1 MRWSSLSSPGL
12 FFFIERQRSGKQVDC
27 LLSRAFFIKN
37 KDRMDKQF
45 LKRVRRNDKIAKTVI
60 QVCGVMVIVCVM
72 AILALIVKVTLPLFA
87 SSQLLNEQTVDFAA
101 ESGFEPLAIGVGSYG
116 EAYHVFGRDGSVS
129 FLSLPDGAM
138 IEKKPVR
145 DGVPGTIK
153 QIEQYKNSFYN
164 ILWQDGSLSMVEVR
178 YQPTFDM
185 DGKRTIVPSL
195 SIVRE
200 WSVPEG
206 AERISASLARISD
219 DKRYSR
225 IDLLTD
231 NTISISHEVTTTDLF
246 DNQSVETT
254 TSRIED
260 PLPGRITAFTVD
272 DHGGFL
278 YAGTDTG
285 YVVRWDLT
293 DSEAAKKTDTF
304 AATSESDP
312 ISALGLVFGGQSVIV
327 GSKSGSL
334 QTWMSVPSAVGN
346 SIRKMEKIH
355 TFTPHASAVSY
366 FLSSRRDKTFYS
378 MSEAGMIHADH
389 LTSENHLF
397 ETKAPSQLFSVSQKD
412 NAIVALGQ
420 DGKVRTWE
428 ILNPHPEASL
438 RTLFGKV
445 WYEGY
450 GKPQFVWQSSSQS
463 DDTEPKLSLTPLIFG
478 TMKGTLYAMLFS
490 IPVAIFGAVYT
501 SQFTSPR
508 FRKNIKPIIEVMASV
523 PSVVIGFLIALWLA
537 PIVESSLLVIVVGVL
552 LLPLLFTGVMVL
564 IQPLYRNR
572 RFVNRVRGYE
582 FILLVPLFFV
592 CGWLAMEIA
601 PLLEVAFFD
610 GNFTLWLFHDL
621 GMRYDQRNCIIIAFG
636 LGICVIPIIFSIT
649 EDAISNIPPSLTAAS
664 LALGASRWQTVW
676 RVILPSASPGIFA
689 AMIIGFG
696 RAVGETMVVLM
707 ATGNTPIMDWSI
719 FNGMRTLSANIAVE
733 IPEAPVGGTLYRVL
747 FLCATVL
754 FSLTFILNTGA
765 EIIREH
771 LRKKY
776 GRY

>member
-1 MRWSSLSSPGL
+1 
-12 FFFIERQRSGKQVDC
+12 
-27 LLSRAFFIKN
+27 
-37 KDRMDKQF
+37 MDKQF
-45 LKRVRRNDKIAKTVI
+45 LKRVRRKDKIAKMVI
-60 QVCGVMVIVCVM
+60 QVCGIMVIVCVL
-72 AILALIVKVTLPLFA
+72 AILALIVKVALPLFA
-87 SSQLLNEQTVDFAA
+87 SSRLINEQTMEFTAA
-101 ESGFEPLAIGVGSYG
+101 EADSHPVAIGVGSYG
-116 EAYHVFGRDGSVS
+116 EAFHVFGKDGSVTFFS
-129 FLSLPDGAM
+129 IPSGAVLQHL
-138 IEKKPVR
+138 PVR
-145 DGVPGTIK
+145 EGIPGTVK

-164 ILWQDGSLSMVEVR
+164 ILWQDGSVSMVEVR
-178 YQPTFDM
+178 YQPQFDA
-185 DGKRTIVPSL
+185 DSKRTIKPLL

-200 WSVPEG
+200 WPAPEW
-206 AERISASLARISD
+206 ADRIRASLVRVSE
-219 DKRYSR
+219 DKRYAR
-225 IDLLTD
+225 IDLLAD
-231 NTISISHEVTTTDLF
+231 NTISISYEVTTTDIF
-246 DNQSVETT
+246 DNQTVETFFT
-254 TSRIED
+254 RIDEA
-260 PLPGRITAFTVD
+260 LPGNITALALD
-272 DHGGFL
+272 DQGAAL
-278 YAGTDTG
+278 YAGTATG

-293 DSEAAKKTDTF
+293 DNETAKKTDTV
-304 AATSESDP
+304 AASSESDP
-312 ISALGLVFGGQSVIV
+312 ISALGLVFGGQSLIV
-327 GSKSGSL
+327 GATSGAM

-346 SIRKMEKIH
+346 QIKKMEKIH
-355 TFTPHASAVSY
+355 TFTPHAGAVTS
-366 FLSSRRDKTFYS
+366 FLASRRDKTFYS
-378 MSEAGMIHADH
+378 MSDAGMVHADH
-389 LTSENHLF
+389 MTSENHLF
-397 ETKAPSQLFSVSQKD
+397 ETNAPSHLFSVSQKD
-412 NAIVALGQ
+412 NSLISLGR
-420 DGKVRTWE
+420 DGQVRTWQ
-428 ILNPHPEASL
+428 IQNPHPETNL
-438 RTLFGKV
+438 RTLFGKI

-450 GKPQFVWQSSSQS
+450 SNPQFVWQSSSQS

-501 SQFTSPR
+501 SQFTSHR

-537 PIVESSLLVIVVGVL
+537 PVVESSLLVIVIGLL
-552 LLPLLFTGVMVL
+552 LLPLLFTGIMVI

-582 FILLVPLFFV
+582 FILLAPLFFIG
-592 CGWLAMEIA
+592 GWLAMQIA
-601 PLLEVAFFD
+601 PPLEAAFFD
-610 GNFTLWLFHDL
+610 GNFTLWLYHDL

-754 FSLTFILNTGA
+754 FSLTFVLNTGA